1 MTLGESGECRQRDPL
16 GGRLG
21 QRDPDLNEEA
31 RVEVGE
37 QTDVDILEAGMAGLG
52 DLLGREVAGGSG
64 KDESSWGLV
73 QATQGTVVLS
83 LRKEAEQMAERV
95 WGRGAKQG
103 SDLGHSQAR
112 PERPRRGLQGH

>member
-1 MTLGESGECRQRDPL
+1 MTLGERGECRQRDPL

-52 DLLGREVAGGSG
+52 DLLGREVAGGAARMNRLG
-64 KDESSWGLV
+64 VWFR
-73 QATQGTVVLS
+73 Q
-83 LRKEAEQMAERV
+83 LRG
-95 WGRGAKQG
+95 WW
-103 SDLGHSQAR
+103 SFH
-112 PERPRRGLQGH
+112 